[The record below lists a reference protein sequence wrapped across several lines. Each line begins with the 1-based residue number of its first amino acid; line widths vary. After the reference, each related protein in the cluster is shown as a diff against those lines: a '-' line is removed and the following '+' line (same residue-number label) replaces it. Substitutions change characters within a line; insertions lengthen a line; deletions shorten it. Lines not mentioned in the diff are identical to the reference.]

1 MKKIIILGATGSIG
15 RNCLEVIRANPR
27 RFRLIGISANRNM
40 GQCEKIIGEFRPKM
54 AAISHPASFMR
65 LKKAAHGRT
74 SILAGE
80 EGILEMIESLDADT
94 IVSAIVGSAGLLP
107 TLASVK
113 KGVRVAIANKE
124 PMVMAGRLIT
134 GAAKKSGASLLPIDS
149 EHSAVFQCLNGESDR
164 RLKEI
169 ILTASGGPF
178 LHTAYRELAKVTPA
192 MALKHPKWKMGAKI
206 TIDSATLM
214 NKGLEV
220 IEARWLFGVPPEKIK
235 VLIHPQSIVHSMVE
249 FEDTS
254 VMAQMGIPDM
264 KVPIAY
270 ALSHPD
276 RLPASQRRLDLVKEK
291 KLEFFPPDTKRFPCL
306 NLAYSALAKGGTM
319 PAVLNAANEAA
330 VEAFLEGR
338 AGFLDIPRLVE
349 QAMSG
354 VPLRADSKLEN
365 IIKAH
370 KEGRELVKALL

>member
-1 MKKIIILGATGSIG
+1 
-15 RNCLEVIRANPR
+15 
-27 RFRLIGISANRNM
+27 M
-40 GQCEKIIGEFRPKM
+40 GQCEKIIDEFRPKM

-65 LKKAAHGRT
+65 LKKTAHGRT

-107 TLASVK
+107 TLASVR

-134 GAAKKSGASLLPIDS
+134 RAAKKSGASLLPIDS
-149 EHSAVFQCLNGESDR
+149 EHSAVFQCLNGESDK

-220 IEARWLFGVPPEKIK
+220 IEARWLFGVPSEKIR

-270 ALSHPD
+270 ALSYPD

-291 KLEFFPPDTKRFPCL
+291 KLEFFPTDTRRFPCL

-330 VEAFLEGR
+330 VEAFLEGK

-354 VPLRADSKLEN
+354 VSLRADSKLEN

-370 KEGRELVKALL
+370 KEGGELVKTLL

>member
-27 RFRLIGISANRNM
+27 RFKLVGISANRNI
-40 GQCEKIIGEFRPKM
+40 GRCEKILGQFRPKI

-80 EGILEMIESLDADT
+80 EGILEMIESLEADT
-94 IVSAIVGSAGLLP
+94 IVSAIAGSAGLLP
-107 TLASVK
+107 TLASIK
-113 KGVRVAIANKE
+113 KGVRIAIANKE

-134 GAAKKSGASLLPIDS
+134 AAAKKSGASLLPIDS
-149 EHSAVFQCLNGESDR
+149 EHSAVFQCLNGEPEK
-164 RLKEI
+164 RLKKI

-178 LHTAYRELAKVTPA
+178 LNTAYKKLEKVTPA
-192 MALKHPKWKMGAKI
+192 MALKHPRWKMGAKI

-220 IEARWLFGVPPEKIK
+220 IEARWLFGVPPEKIQ
-235 VLIHPQSIVHSMVE
+235 VLVHPQSIVHSMVE

-254 VMAQMGIPDM
+254 VMAQMGMPDM

-270 ALSHPD
+270 ALSYPD
-276 RLPASQRRLDLVKEK
+276 RLPAPCGSLDLLKEK

-306 NLAYSALAKGGTM
+306 SLAYEALAKGGTM

-338 AGFLDIPRLVE
+338 AGFLDIPKLVE
-349 QAMSG
+349 QAISKAS
-354 VPLRADSKLEN
+354 LRSDNKLEN

-370 KEGRELVKALL
+370 KEGGELVRTLL